1 MKIILA
7 SKSKVRKDILTEHNI
22 DCEVIQSNVDE
33 NPIKAALTTSGDLKI
48 LTVTSVITPSK
59 PSDPVISPKKS

>member
-7 SKSKVRKDILTEHNI
+7 SKSKVRKDILTKHNI

-33 NPIKAALTTSGDLKI
+33 DPIKEFWFLI
-48 LTVTSVITPSK
+48 N
-59 PSDPVISPKKS
+59 